1 MVLQGD
7 FEGHLYGLLRTPLSP
22 SLWPLEL
29 HLYGPPGTLWG
40 PSLWS
45 LGPSLWSSGDPFG
58 AISMA
63 FRATPMVLQEHF
75 WGPSLW
81 SLGPHFSGPPRT
93 LLGPFLC
100 AMGSL
105 VGPFRSPL
113 PHSPAPHLTGEGQRP
128 PHGVEAAD
136 EVVVEALQ
144 HRGAH
149 AGHNAHGEHHVGGV
163 GHLNPQFGQGG
174 RGGAH
179 AEWDDVEG
187 AACGG
192 AKGVGGP

>member
-81 SLGPHFSGPPRT
+81 SSGPTPAVLHGHFWGRSFV
-93 LLGPFLC
+93 LWGHSWVRFGP
-100 AMGSL
+100 
-105 VGPFRSPL
+105 PFPTPQPHISPV
-113 PHSPAPHLTGEGQRP
+113 R
-128 PHGVEAAD
+128 
-136 EVVVEALQ
+136 
-144 HRGAH
+144 
-149 AGHNAHGEHHVGGV
+149 
-163 GHLNPQFGQGG
+163 G
-174 RGGAH
+174 RGRPT
-179 AEWDDVEG
+179 EWRQRTKSSSRRCST
-187 AACGG
+187 A
-192 AKGVGGP
+192 GPTRVIMRMESTT